1 MMVKYFK
8 QSHRIIALAICLASF
23 SNVNNCYS
31 QDLEPRRWNIL
42 PLGTQVLGGGY
53 AYTSG
58 DILLDPTLE
67 IEDATVKANS
77 FILQYVRPF
86 KIGNKFARVDVR
98 LPISFAHWE
107 GLLDG
112 AFAEVDR
119 NGFMDSRIRL
129 SVNLIGPNASGPK
142 ELFQYFQENPVNT
155 TVGASISITLPTGL
169 YHADKLLN
177 IAQNRFVIR
186 PQIGVLHNR
195 GNWSYEF
202 TSSVIFFTNNND
214 FFGGNTRSQKPML
227 AAQAHIIKRFESK
240 LWASVSVG
248 SGTGSKSTINDVSKD
263 DRRNDVLA
271 SISAGY
277 PIAKKQSLKLAYV
290 YSRTT
295 RIIGSNTDSI
305 VLGWALLL

>member
-1 MMVKYFK
+1 MY
-8 QSHRIIALAICLASF
+8 RIIVTATCFASF
-23 SNVNNCYS
+23 LFTSNSYS

-58 DILLDPTLE
+58 DILFDPTLE
-67 IEDATVKANS
+67 IEDATVKANTLV
-77 FILQYVRPF
+77 LQYVRPF
-86 KIGNKFARVDVR
+86 KLGNKFARVDVR
-98 LPISFAHWE
+98 LPISFVHWE

-112 AFAEVDR
+112 DFTSVDR
-119 NGFMDSRIRL
+119 KGFTDSRIRL
-129 SVNLIGPNASGPK
+129 SVNLIGPKASGPK
-142 ELFQYFQENPVNT
+142 ELFQYFKENPVNT
-155 TVGASISITLPTGL
+155 TVGVSIALTLPTGL

-177 IAQNRFVIR
+177 IGQNRFVIR
-186 PQIGVLHNR
+186 PQVGVLHNR
-195 GNWSYEF
+195 RKWSFEL

-214 FFGGNTRSQKPML
+214 FFGGNTRTQRPML

-240 LWASVSVG
+240 LWTSISVG
-248 SGTGSKSTINDVSKD
+248 SGTGSKSTINNISKD

-295 RIIGSNTDSI
+295 RFIGSNTDSI
-305 VLGWALLL
+305 VLGWALVL